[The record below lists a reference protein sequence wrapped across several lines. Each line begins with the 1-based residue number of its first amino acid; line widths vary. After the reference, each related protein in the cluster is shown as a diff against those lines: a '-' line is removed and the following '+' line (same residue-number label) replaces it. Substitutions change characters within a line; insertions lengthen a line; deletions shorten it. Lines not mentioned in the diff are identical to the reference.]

1 VTVEIREVRAGGTM
15 NCAKCQR
22 DITEYSNYCY
32 YCGARQQAPQA
43 GAPLVQKRLMRS
55 ATDTKIAGVCGG
67 LAEYMDVDSTVVR
80 LVWVLVT
87 FFTGIV
93 FGIIAY
99 FVAWLVMPLA
109 PVLLPADLSAPA
121 NAASHGSAQ
130 TA

>member
-1 VTVEIREVRAGGTM
+1 M
-15 NCAKCQR
+15 NCPKCQR

-32 YCGARQQAPQA
+32 YCGTRQQAPPT
-43 GAPLVQKRLMRS
+43 GAPIIQRRLMRS
-55 ATDTKIAGVCGG
+55 STDNKISGVCGG
-67 LAEYMDVDSTVVR
+67 LAEYLDVDSTVVR

-99 FVAWLVMPLA
+99 AVAWLVMPLA
-109 PVLLPADLSAPA
+109 PEPLPLDLSAPA
-121 NAASHGSAQ
+121 NAPTHGSTQ

>member
-1 VTVEIREVRAGGTM
+1 M

-32 YCGARQQAPQA
+32 YCGARQATPPS
-43 GAPLVQKRLMRS
+43 GAPAAQKRLMRS

-109 PVLLPADLSAPA
+109 PVLLPADSPASAS
-121 NAASHGSAQ
+121 AATHGTAQ

>member
-1 VTVEIREVRAGGTM
+1 M

-22 DITEYSNYCY
+22 DITEYSNFCY
-32 YCGARQQAPQA
+32 YCGARQQAPQI
-43 GAPLVQKRLMRS
+43 GAPVVQKRLTRS
-55 ATDTKIAGVCGG
+55 TTDTKIAGVCGG

-87 FFTGIV
+87 FFTGII

-99 FVAWLVMPLA
+99 FVAWMVMPLA
-109 PVLLPADLSAPA
+109 PVLVPVDLSAST
-121 NAASHGSAQ
+121 NAPRHSSTQ

>member
-1 VTVEIREVRAGGTM
+1 M

-32 YCGARQQAPQA
+32 YCGARQQTPQSVAPFV
-43 GAPLVQKRLMRS
+43 LQKRLTRS
-55 ATDTKIAGVCGG
+55 AIDSKIAGVCGG

-99 FVAWLVMPLA
+99 FVAWMVMPLA
-109 PVLLPADLSAPA
+109 PVLVPVDLSTSA
-121 NAASHGSAQ
+121 NAATHSSTQ

>member
-1 VTVEIREVRAGGTM
+1 M
-15 NCAKCQR
+15 NCSKCQR

-32 YCGARQQAPQA
+32 YCGARQQMPQS
-43 GAPLVQKRLMRS
+43 GARIVQKRLMRS
-55 ATDTKIAGVCGG
+55 TTDSKIAGVCGG

-109 PVLLPADLSAPA
+109 PVLIPADLSATA
-121 NAASHGSAQ
+121 NATSHGSAQ

>member
-1 VTVEIREVRAGGTM
+1 M
-15 NCAKCQR
+15 NCSTCQR
-22 DITEYSNYCY
+22 DITEHSNFCY
-32 YCGARQQAPQA
+32 YCGARQQMPQG
-43 GAPLVQKRLMRS
+43 GAPIVQKRLMRS

-93 FGIIAY
+93 FGTIGY
-99 FVAWLVMPLA
+99 FVAWLVIPLA
-109 PVLLPADLSAPA
+109 PVLVPVDLSAPA
-121 NAASHGSAQ
+121 DAASRGSAQ

>member
-1 VTVEIREVRAGGTM
+1 M
-15 NCAKCQR
+15 NCTSCHR

-43 GAPLVQKRLMRS
+43 GAPVVQKRLMRS

-109 PVLLPADLSAPA
+109 PVLLPPDLSAPA
-121 NAASHGSAQ
+121 NAANHGSTQA
-130 TA
+130 A

>member
-1 VTVEIREVRAGGTM
+1 M
-15 NCAKCQR
+15 NCPKCQR

-32 YCGARQQAPQA
+32 YCGARQQTPQT
-43 GAPLVQKRLMRS
+43 GAPIVQKRLMRS
-55 ATDTKIAGVCGG
+55 VTDTKIAGVCGG

-99 FVAWLVMPLA
+99 FVAWMVMPLG
-109 PVLLPADLSAPA
+109 PVLVPVDLSAPA
-121 NAASHGSAQ
+121 NATGHSSAQ